1 MKKNLLSSNFALQV
15 VLVLGT
21 VFSLSTEFVSQSWAM
36 VAGIVG
42 FVGVARI
49 ELKQAKLP
57 TLERLKEINYIPYV
71 VAIIASLVEFFPLIT
86 GDVDKLKSAVESGNW
101 VMAASALFSIVTII
115 IKSRKTEG

>member
-1 MKKNLLSSNFALQV
+1 MNKSKLLSSNFALQI

-21 VFSLSTEFVSQSWAM
+21 IFSLSTDFVSQSWAM
-36 VAGIVG
+36 VAGLVG

-49 ELKQAKLP
+49 EIKQAKLP
-57 TLERLKEINYIPYV
+57 TLERLKEINYIPYL

-115 IKSRKTEG
+115 IKSSKKD